1 MTNNR
6 CIVRKKREKNKK
18 KKTHTQGLFDRHG
31 GTGRPWAVT
40 LTDCVC
46 SAAGKSFT
54 LTITVFT
61 GPPQVATYHRAIKVT
76 VDGPREPRSEF
87 THAHAN
93 TRTHAVYLFDLIWFV
108 VVVVVEMHCRKTE
121 SLFLKKHGGFTE
133 VILMWKKT
141 NSWDT
146 SLETR
151 IIFLREFFK
160 QIILQKKIEIFFFWG
175 GGLTVVFHSRLTLHQ
190 FFYPDYLLNS
200 VKMFSAIELT
210 TFFRPTAITCCGL
223 LGFQQV

>member
-6 CIVRKKREKNKK
+6 CIVRKKREK
-18 KKTHTQGLFDRHG
+18 KTKHTQGLFDRHR
-31 GTGRPWAVT
+31 GTGRPWAET

-93 TRTHAVYLFDLIWFV
+93 TRTHAVYLFDLICCCCCGWNALQKNWEFV
-108 VVVVVEMHCRKTE
+108 
-121 SLFLKKHGGFTE
+121 F
-133 VILMWKKT
+133 KKT
-141 NSWDT
+141 RRFHWGDIDVEKDKLMRHEPRNKNHFPQ
-146 SLETR
+146 R
-151 IIFLREFFK
+151 IFLSKLFCKKKFK
-160 QIILQKKIEIFFFWG
+160 FFFIWG
-175 GGLTVVFHSRLTLHQ
+175 WF
-190 FFYPDYLLNS
+190 D
-200 VKMFSAIELT
+200 
-210 TFFRPTAITCCGL
+210 CGVS
-223 LGFQQV
+223 QQVNSSSFFLPWFSS